1 VTVGTL
7 LLTTFVLGF
16 AASFEDR
23 ARGHFWRDVHFLLG
37 LTATMATLLVHS
49 IVYTYLLGTG
59 KWVREVV
66 RVYRLPDWVEGMA
79 IRNKR
84 RTFPFALW
92 GMLLAGGAAW
102 LGAAVDTRRGFDPL
116 WHLLFAAVALGFNLG
131 AFLVEYGSVVAQVRL
146 LLEVKDQADRLRN
159 AQLAAA
165 GLAADRE
172 TAHGS

>member
-1 VTVGTL
+1 MHRIFLALAVTVGTL

-102 LGAAVDTRRGFDPL
+102 L
-116 WHLLFAAVALGFNLG
+116 
-131 AFLVEYGSVVAQVRL
+131 LVEYGSVVAQVRL